1 MQVFAQISN
10 NQWIATLKEPSFFLC
25 QIPFNV
31 GETENILGI
40 PFTEYHEDGL
50 GVVYSCF
57 LQLSKDKV
65 WFRGFGNKEQ
75 KIENVAVYSSGDIT
89 DPKELLQEL
98 LRLFS
103 LNKTQLV
110 EVGNF

>member
-1 MQVFAQISN
+1 MPVFEQISN
-10 NQWIATLKEPSFFLC
+10 KQWLATLKGPSFFLC
-25 QIPFNV
+25 QLPFSI

-65 WFRGFGNKEQ
+65 WLRGFGDKEQ
-75 KIENVAVYSSGDIT
+75 KIETVVVYISGDISE
-89 DPKELLQEL
+89 PKELQQEL
-98 LRLFS
+98 LRLLS
-103 LNKTQLV
+103 LNKNQLI
-110 EVGNF
+110 EVGGF